1 MQSLERMH
9 DAADYWTLIQ
19 LAADSWPERSTNA
32 VVWFLG
38 RTKVYLDCR
47 GVDRPLY
54 RHVHSEIVGE
64 PVKEWLLAI
73 TEPAIVTIDLLAL
86 LIVVGSTLEAFFNTC
101 YRLFAPTPSHEWRQ
115 VWLHYARWLVAALTF
130 QLAADIIETSV
141 TTGWEALGRI
151 GIIAVIRTFLNY
163 YLEKDIA
170 EIRERRGAREQEPV

>member
-1 MQSLERMH
+1 
-9 DAADYWTLIQ
+9 LID
-19 LAADSWPERSTNA
+19 LCIATCI
-32 VVWFLG
+32 L
-38 RTKVYLDCR
+38 K
-47 GVDRPLY
+47 
-54 RHVHSEIVGE
+54 IVGE

-86 LIVVGSTLEAFFNTC
+86 LIVVGSTLEAFLNTC
-101 YRLFAPTPSHEWRQ
+101 YRLFAPTSSHEWRQ

-151 GIIAVIRTFLNY
+151 GIIAMIRTFLNY

-170 EIRERRGAREQEPV
+170 EVRERRGAREQEPV

>member
-1 MQSLERMH
+1 MPSCGFLAVGPRSIST
-9 DAADYWTLIQ
+9 AGTLID
-19 LAADSWPERSTNA
+19 L
-32 VVWFLG
+32 L
-38 RTKVYLDCR
+38 C
-47 GVDRPLY
+47 

-73 TEPAIVTIDLLAL
+73 TEPVIVTIDLLAL

-101 YRLFAPTPSHEWRQ
+101 YRLFAPTSGHEWRQ
-115 VWLHYARWLVAALTF
+115 AWLHYARWLVAALTF

-151 GIIAVIRTFLNY
+151 AIIAVIRTFLNY

-170 EIRERRGAREQEPV
+170 EVRERRGAREQEPV